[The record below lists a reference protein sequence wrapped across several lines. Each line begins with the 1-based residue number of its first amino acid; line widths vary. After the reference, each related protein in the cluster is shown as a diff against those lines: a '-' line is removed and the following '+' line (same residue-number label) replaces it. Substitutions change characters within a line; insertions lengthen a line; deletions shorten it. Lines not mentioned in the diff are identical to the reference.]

1 MGHKLAC
8 QWLSSPSKLLID
20 SAPQQGAPR
29 CTAPSWRRALTRDA
43 AGVALQHCCHRL
55 DLAVQ
60 RRLRLCASQ
69 LHSHLHRWGGVGW
82 LGGKQADQ
90 GGWLRSLA
98 LHRGSL
104 GRITAACMQS
114 CAAIPVHPPHG
125 PGGLPGWP
133 TQKAGPQPGQPEPHR
148 QPPGAPACAAG
159 SLPRRSG
166 PAARQLQG
174 WEEGQWVIRGAR
186 RTPGNPQQARAH
198 R

>member
-8 QWLSSPSKLLID
+8 QWLSSPSKLLKD
-20 SAPQQGAPR
+20 SAPQPGATTARLQAGRARSPEMQPVWPCSSAATAWTSLCSADSGSAPAS
-29 CTAPSWRRALTRDA
+29 CTVIW
-43 AGVALQHCCHRL
+43 HRE
-55 DLAVQ
+55 
-60 RRLRLCASQ
+60 
-69 LHSHLHRWGGVGW
+69 GVGW

-133 TQKAGPQPGQPEPHR
+133 TQKADPQPGQPEPHR

-159 SLPRRSG
+159 SLPQRSG